1 MEMHLFANLTVYRR
15 LGQAVRTAQ
24 NLGLDKDLT
33 PSQTLHDEMRH
44 RIWWDLIDSD
54 T

>member
-1 MEMHLFANLTVYRR
+1 MMIRLTGMLYRR

-24 NLGLDKDLT
+24 TLGLDKDLT

-44 RIWWDLIDSD
+44 RIWWDLVDSD